1 MRNCCE
7 CQKGEHPNYDE
18 EVRLLMVREPDT
30 GRLVVRGYICKEH
43 AEAFAQD
50 GYTVEGAG

>member
-30 GRLVVRGYICKEH
+30 GRLVLRGYICGEH